1 MTFMTQKWKLQ
12 LYFGTFTLNLDLYWK
27 RWKLCERKDKVW
39 SEPVPKGCA
48 EKKQKC
54 QMRLLFCLFVFVGF
68 FLEKLLYGES
78 LMLSLCR
85 VKKITAEVMFALHI
99 NKSCEVESCY
109 LVQECFDRL
118 SDRRWTCTPI
128 CFHMWQLTETL
139 RKQPKLEWNAT
150 DHHLE

>member
-27 RWKLCERKDKVW
+27 RWKLCEKKEKVW

-48 EKKQKC
+48 QKKQKC
-54 QMRLLFCLFVFVGF
+54 PQQFVRF
-68 FLEKLLYGES
+68 FRKTKLHGES

-99 NKSCEVESCY
+99 NKSFEVESCY
-109 LVQECFDRL
+109 PVQECFDRL
-118 SDRRWTCTPI
+118 SDRWWNCAPI

-139 RKQPKLEWNAT
+139 KKQPKLEWNVT